1 MSEETV
7 NVDWY
12 GLLALLLMRSG
23 PIVVSEDEALSTT
36 SNIFT
41 IVTTWDE
48 ETKSFTMEAR

>member
-41 IVTTWDE
+41 IVTEWDE
-48 ETKSFTMEAR
+48 ETKTFTMEAR